1 MEAFMKKI
9 ISLSLLFMLILSGL
23 AFAGGQ
29 AEVPLG
35 SEENPIVWSFVPS
48 GEMERVS
55 AGAQAVADLLQDE
68 TGYYFKT
75 NVATEYAGVI
85 EALASNPPT
94 AHMASLAT
102 FAYVMA
108 AERGVAK
115 AELVS
120 VRYGSPT
127 YNGQL
132 IAAANSGISKV
143 SDLKGKTFGRPDPLS
158 TSGWIIPML
167 TMRAA
172 GVNPDK
178 DLKGIV
184 DAGSHDAV
192 VAAVYNGDV
201 DAGACFV
208 DARTSIEKDHPDVMD
223 KVMVIAVTENI
234 PNDGV
239 QFIPGMDK
247 EMKDKIVTAL
257 LKIAGTE
264 EGKAALKTAYNW
276 TQLERHDDT
285 FYDPFRQVLQAA
297 GLSIEELN
305 K

>member
-1 MEAFMKKI
+1 MKKL
-9 ISLSLLFMLILSGL
+9 ISISILFSLLLTGF

-29 AEVPLG
+29 AEAPLG
-35 SEENPIVWSFVPS
+35 SEDNPIIWSFVPS
-48 GEMERVS
+48 GEMERVA
-55 AGAQAVADLLQDE
+55 AGAQSVADMLQDE
-68 TGYYFKT
+68 TGLFFKT

-85 EALASNPPT
+85 EALASNPPE

-108 AERGVAK
+108 AERGVAE
-115 AELVS
+115 AALVS

-127 YNGQL
+127 YNGQ
-132 IAAANSGISKV
+132 IITRADSGISSV
-143 SDLKGKTFGRPDPLS
+143 AQLAGKTFGRPDPLS

-172 GVNPDK
+172 GVNPDTG
-178 DLKGIV
+178 LKGVV
-184 DAGSHDAV
+184 DCGSHDAV
-192 VAAVYNGDV
+192 VAAVYNGNV
-201 DAGACFV
+201 DAGATFV
-208 DARTSIEKDHPDVMD
+208 DARSSIEKDYPDVMD
-223 KVMVIAVTENI
+223 KVVVIAVTENI

-239 QFIPGMDK
+239 QFSPSVDAATRA
-247 EMKDKIVTAL
+247 KIVDAL
-257 LKIAGTE
+257 LKIAATD
-264 EGKAALKTAYNW
+264 EGKAALKTAYQWNA
-276 TQLERHDDT
+276 LEKHDDS

>member
-1 MEAFMKKI
+1 MKRI
-9 ISLSLLFMLILSGL
+9 ISISVILILAVSGFV
-23 AFAGGQ
+23 FAGGQ
-29 AEVPLG
+29 PEIPLG

-55 AGAQAVADLLQDE
+55 AGAQSVADMLQDE

-85 EALASNPPT
+85 EAMASDPPE

-102 FAYVMA
+102 FAYVLA
-108 AERGVAK
+108 AEKGVAE
-115 AELVS
+115 AALVS

-127 YNGQL
+127 YNGQ
-132 IAAANSGISKV
+132 IMARADSGISKV
-143 SDLKGKTFGRPDPLS
+143 SDIAGKTFGRPDPLS

-167 TMRAA
+167 TLRAA
-172 GVNPDK
+172 GVNPETG
-178 DLKGIV
+178 LKGVV

-192 VAAVYNGDV
+192 VAAIYNGDV
-201 DAGACFV
+201 DAGASYV
-208 DARTSIEKDHPDVMD
+208 DARTRIEKDYPDVME
-223 KVMVIAVTENI
+223 KVAVIAVTENI

-239 QFIPGMDK
+239 QFIPGMDE
-247 EMKDKIVTAL
+247 EMKNKIVDAL
-257 LKIAGTE
+257 LKIASTD
-264 EGKAALKTAYNW
+264 EGKEALGTAYQWNA
-276 TQLERHDDT
+276 LERHDDT

-305 K
+305 N